1 MSIIDDVRGV
11 LAGEQPATAETPAT
25 SDPNESLRIER
36 LREEL
41 AGEIASVHARRGEI
55 QEVLDGLAARR
66 GELFIASRLHGAD
79 RSAQLAALDREEAGI
94 LERAATLDSDLGRLQ
109 SYREAL
115 LRAGWEAELVEIEAA
130 LVEHLPAGDGLAAE
144 AVELLRGL
152 LEAHARFHTWLR
164 RTDDLLARRD
174 NVSRALDLRLPGL
187 PHAMGAVPLLS
198 HLTREV
204 LIGAARSPRSYSAAL
219 EVLERELARRT
230 ADPPTP
236 RERTKPAR
244 TLTTSDLR

>member
-1 MSIIDDVRGV
+1 MGLMDEVSSIV
-11 LAGEQPATAETPAT
+11 AGASGQLDESASIAESEP
-25 SDPNESLRIER
+25 LRLEALRER
-36 LREEL
+36 L
-41 AGEIASVHARRGEI
+41 GQEIAALKGHRGES
-55 QEVLDGLAARR
+55 AAEFAAISQRR
-66 GELFIASRLHGAD
+66 TELFVQRDIHGAD
-79 RSAQLAALDREEAGI
+79 VAIALAALRAAEDELDARNTAIDREIRG
-94 LERAATLDSDLGRLQ
+94 LEEHRL
-109 SYREAL
+109 EL
-115 LRAGWEAELVEIEAA
+115 LKYIWRAELAAIEAA
-130 LVEHLPAGDGLAAE
+130 LIEHLPAGDGLAAD
-144 AVELLRGL
+144 AVEGLRVLLQSF
-152 LEAHARFHTWLR
+152 EVFHTWLR

-204 LIGAARSPRSYSAAL
+204 LIGVARSPRSYSAAL

-244 TLTTSDLR
+244 IRTASDLR